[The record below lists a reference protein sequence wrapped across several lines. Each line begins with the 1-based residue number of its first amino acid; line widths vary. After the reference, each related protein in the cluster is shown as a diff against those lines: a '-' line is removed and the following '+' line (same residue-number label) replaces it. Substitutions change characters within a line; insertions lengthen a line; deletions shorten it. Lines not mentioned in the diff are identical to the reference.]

1 MLALFPQLHEGHFF
15 VFYKSPTMAL
25 PSKSRKLPPCE
36 DSALLIRAP
45 DAWPN
50 PSILAGSRAGLNGAN
65 MLVGWVPSSS
75 PKDHRGGEKAAALV
89 SFNQAP
95 DQGQRSPQGPKAA
108 GWGWGTEPL
117 CSSVPGSGNLGDSS
131 EVCIPELPGVVP
143 SPPAISS
150 LCSSSS
156 LHGACVTQVLLESGP
171 KMQSVKLEKTGTNP
185 HPSLT

>member
-1 MLALFPQLHEGHFF
+1 
-15 VFYKSPTMAL
+15 MAL

-45 DAWPN
+45 EAWPN

-65 MLVGWVPSSS
+65 MLVGWVISSS

-89 SFNQAP
+89 SFNQVP

-108 GWGWGTEPL
+108 GWGWGTEPH
-117 CSSVPGSGNLGDSS
+117 CSSVPGSGNLGETVLRSAS
-131 EVCIPELPGVVP
+131 QNSPEVVP
-143 SPPAISS
+143 SPPAVSS

-156 LHGACVTQVLLESGP
+156 LHGAYVTQVLFKCGA